1 MTKVPI
7 AVFIYKRFDTTSVL
21 FSELTKIKPCKLYVF
36 ANGPVDEYEVEA
48 CEKTRNIFDEIIWEC
63 EVVKQYRDVNI
74 GLGNQ
79 IISGLNF
86 LFEHEE
92 RAIILEDDCIPST
105 GFVPYCELLLDKYDS
120 DEQVMHIN
128 GTNIAPNI
136 SENHPYSYFFT
147 RFSVPSWGWATWRR
161 AWQKFNPKCDTWQHH
176 KMLLFMN
183 IQQKH
188 FRTWTDIIGNLA
200 QTNNFWDIAWNIDI
214 WYNRGLVISPK
225 MNLVNNVGLN
235 EEGTYMKVSG
245 TKYSSLPT
253 YENLEIKIIHPDEK
267 MIFDKEDLYEDE
279 LCLLF
284 NTFTIK

>member
-21 FSELTKIKPCKLYVF
+21 FNELAKIKPCKLYVF
-36 ANGPVDEYEVEA
+36 ANGPADESEVDD
-48 CEKTRNIFDEIIWEC
+48 CDKTRNVFDEITWEC
-63 EVVKQYRDVNI
+63 EVIKQYRDVNI

-92 RAIILEDDCIPST
+92 RAIILEDDCIPSA
-105 GFVPYCELLLDKYDS
+105 GFVPYCESLLDKYVD

-128 GTNIAPNI
+128 GTNIAPDL
-136 SENHPYSYFFT
+136 SKDYPYSYFFT

-161 AWQKFNPKCDTWQHH
+161 AWQKFNPKCDTWQQH
-176 KMLLFMN
+176 KTSLFTN

-188 FRTWTDIIGNLA
+188 FKTWTDIIGTLVNIN
-200 QTNNFWDIAWNIDI
+200 TFWDMAWNVDI
-214 WYNRGLVISPK
+214 WYNKGLAISPTF
-225 MNLVNNVGLN
+225 NLVNNIGLN
-235 EEGTYMKVSG
+235 EEATNTKVSG
-245 TKYSSLPT
+245 TKYSFLPT
-253 YENLEIKIIHPDEK
+253 YENKRIRIIHPDEK
-267 MIFDKEDLYEDE
+267 RIFEKESLYEDE